1 MPTLRARGPRRS
13 LLRSRSGRVLAGAV
27 AATVAVA
34 SVSLVNDTSASAAT
48 APAAQSAGNFLD
60 ALLGGQPLDSILKLQ
75 YARAQAPGS
84 TSTQNPLDV
93 TALNA
98 INLPLTGALQ
108 LPQILGINLGAAQQV
123 ALAKLDGESF
133 GGAGAVNNSGGVS
146 VGGAPATT
154 PPTGGATINLTASGI
169 AGNNPVPIPIGTGS
183 ADALGGVVVQVG
195 AVSSLARTPQYGPAL
210 PTPNQ
215 WPSACTQSAPTCYDI
230 AGLKL
235 QLGSPLLGGIFTQLA
250 AASTPLVTLLQQVGS
265 TLGASFPA
273 SCKFNVGQV
282 PATIS
287 LDNGAVTIDSA
298 TATITVDLEALL
310 QTLKLDLNNLPANT
324 DLLKYVLDNLSTI
337 LSTGLI
343 NVVNGILDPLQTAFA
358 SCLQDLG
365 PLGQALGTLLT
376 QLQSAGSTLE
386 TQLQGLA
393 TQLGAAGAAGLDQL
407 NTLLGQLL
415 DIGVNVQPNVATGN
429 FKTKL
434 SALPK
439 QNETPPPPVPYQYV
453 VRGLEVQLLGGSI
466 NLALANSAAGP
477 SNPAAA
483 PSTSAAPTST
493 ALPTALPTGVPAGE
507 ATHGGPVAP
516 IVLLIVGLALA
527 AAGSVAWRVRGRHA
541 G

>member
-1 MPTLRARGPRRS
+1 MSSRIASGRRP
-13 LLRSRSGRVLAGAV
+13 LLRSRPGRVLAGAV
-27 AATVAVA
+27 AASVAVA
-34 SVSLVNDTSASAAT
+34 GVTFLSDTGASAAT
-48 APAAQSAGNFLD
+48 APAAQSAGNFVD
-60 ALLGGQPLDSILKLQ
+60 ATIGGQTLDSIVKLA

-108 LPQILGINLGAAQQV
+108 LPQLLGINLGAANQV

-146 VGGAPATT
+146 IGGAPATK

-169 AGNNPVPIPIGTGS
+169 SGNNPVPIPIGTGS
-183 ADALGGVVVQVG
+183 ADALGGVIVQVG
-195 AVSSLARTPQYGPAL
+195 AVSTVARTPQYGPAL

-215 WPSACTQSAPTCYDI
+215 WPAACTQSAPTCYDI

-250 AASTPLVTLLQQVGS
+250 AASTPLTDLLKTIGT
-265 TLGASFPA
+265 TLGATFPT
-273 SCKFNVGQV
+273 SCSFNVGQV
-282 PATIS
+282 PPTLS

-310 QTLKLDLNNLPANT
+310 QTLKLNLNDLPANT

-343 NVVNGILDPLQTAFA
+343 DVVNGIVDPLKTEFA
-358 SCLQDLG
+358 SCLSDLG
-365 PLGQALGTLLT
+365 ALGTVLQTVLT
-376 QLQSAGSTLE
+376 QLQSAGTTLE
-386 TQLQGLA
+386 TQLQSLA
-393 TQLGAAGAAGLDQL
+393 TQLGASGAAGLNQL

-415 DIGVNVQPNVATGN
+415 DIGVNVQPQVKSGDFA
-429 FKTKL
+429 TKL
-434 SALPK
+434 NALPK
-439 QNETPPPPVPYQYV
+439 QNMAAPPVPYEHT
-453 VRGLEVQLLGGSI
+453 VRAIEVQLLGGSI

-477 SNPAAA
+477 SNPAA
-483 PSTSAAPTST
+483 PVTSSAAPTSV
-493 ALPTALPTGVPAGE
+493 APTQLPTGVPAGQ
-507 ATHGGPVAP
+507 AAHGGPVAP